1 MRENLFLV
9 ASQVGTLFLMMAVGF
24 VLARLG
30 KLTRDNLPRMTFL
43 LLYVVIPCLIVNTLQ
58 TECSPEVLRSMGA
71 AALVTA
77 GLYAVYCLLILP
89 FFRRQP
95 PDTRA
100 PLQFGVVYGNV
111 GFMGIPLIRAVLGTP
126 GMLYVTVIFIVFN
139 AYNWSHGILLMGGRR
154 RFSLKRAVLNP
165 GILATAVGLPLFL
178 LGIRLPPVVGSAVSF
193 LGDMNTPL
201 AMIVIGAQMAFA
213 DLRATFRD
221 RRLYLA
227 AFLKLAAMPALTLLV
242 LYPLGLDPVLYS
254 ALIILAATPTGGT
267 ASMFAQQF
275 ERDAVAGAQVVTLTT
290 LFSILTLPAVAL
302 LAKLA
307 GGA

>member
-100 PLQFGVVYGNV
+100 PLQFGVV
-111 GFMGIPLIRAVLGTP
+111 IPLIRAVLGTP

-290 LFSILTLPAVAL
+290 LFSILTLPAFAL

>member
-58 TECSPEVLRSMGA
+58 TGCSPD
-71 AALVTA
+71 
-77 GLYAVYCLLILP
+77 AVYCLLILP

-290 LFSILTLPAVAL
+290 LFSILTLPAFAL

>member
-1 MRENLFLV
+1 MLSNFALV
-9 ASQVGTLFLMMAVGF
+9 AGQVVTLFLLMGVGF
-24 VLARLG
+24 VLAQLG
-30 KLTRDNLPRMTFL
+30 KLYPDGVSQMSTLV
-43 LLYVVIPCLIVNTLQ
+43 LYVVTPCVIIHAFAIERTDGMVRLLL
-58 TECSPEVLRSMGA
+58 EFA
-71 AALVTA
+71 
-77 GLYAVYCLLILP
+77 AVYALSTLFCAAVAL
-89 FFRRQP
+89 FCFRGEDPCRRGP
-95 PDTRA
+95 MRFA
-100 PLQFGVVYGNV
+100 MVYGNN
-111 GFMGIPLIRAVLGTP
+111 GFMGLPLLLSILGEQAVIYG
-126 GMLYVTVIFIVFN
+126 VVSVVVFN
-139 AYNWSHGILLMGGRR
+139 LLLWTHGVRTMGGRVTLR
-154 RFSLKRAVLNP
+154 QALVSP
-165 GILATAVGLPLFL
+165 ATVGLAVGLPLFL
-178 LGIRLPPVVGSAVSF
+178 TGGRLPSMVDSAVGF
-193 LGDMNTPL
+193 LADLNTPL

-213 DLRATFRD
+213 DLGATFRD

-290 LFSILTLPAVAL
+290 LFSILTLPAFVL

>member
-1 MRENLFLV
+1 MEMLSNLLTVTGQV
-9 ASQVGTLFLMMAVGF
+9 ATLFLMMAVGF

-58 TECSPEVLRSMGA
+58 TGCSPEVLRSMGA

-193 LGDMNTPL
+193 L
-201 AMIVIGAQMAFA
+201 
-213 DLRATFRD
+213 
-221 RRLYLA
+221 
-227 AFLKLAAMPALTLLV
+227 
-242 LYPLGLDPVLYS
+242 
-254 ALIILAATPTGGT
+254 
-267 ASMFAQQF
+267 
-275 ERDAVAGAQVVTLTT
+275 
-290 LFSILTLPAVAL
+290 
-302 LAKLA
+302 
-307 GGA
+307 

>member
-1 MRENLFLV
+1 
-9 ASQVGTLFLMMAVGF
+9 
-24 VLARLG
+24 
-30 KLTRDNLPRMTFL
+30 
-43 LLYVVIPCLIVNTLQ
+43 
-58 TECSPEVLRSMGA
+58 
-71 AALVTA
+71 
-77 GLYAVYCLLILP
+77 
-89 FFRRQP
+89 
-95 PDTRA
+95 
-100 PLQFGVVYGNV
+100 
-111 GFMGIPLIRAVLGTP
+111 
-126 GMLYVTVIFIVFN
+126 
-139 AYNWSHGILLMGGRR
+139 
-154 RFSLKRAVLNP
+154 
-165 GILATAVGLPLFL
+165 
-178 LGIRLPPVVGSAVSF
+178 
-193 LGDMNTPL
+193 
-201 AMIVIGAQMAFA
+201 MIVIGAQMAFA

-290 LFSILTLPAVAL
+290 LFSILTLPAFAL